1 MVENFLDFEEN
12 VKIAFSKVKEE
23 INSFKSSLKDN
34 NELLLEISKKLN
46 ELEKRI
52 AKLENKDKIELENKK
67 ENYISTGNNGVVVDR
82 RRPSS
87 TTIDQQQTLINDL
100 INELDQKFK
109 GLTKRELSVFMTIYQ
124 LEEESGFSGVTYRD
138 IADRLKLSLS
148 TTKGYVTSLLYKKMP
163 IERQD
168 LISGKSQFF
177 VKKELR
183 ELSIIKKL
191 IELRGFNDKLDRFI

>member
-1 MVENFLDFEEN
+1 MAENFSELKEN
-12 VKIAFSKVKEE
+12 VKNAFSKVKEE
-23 INSFKSSLKDN
+23 INGFKSSLKDN

-52 AKLENKDKIELENKK
+52 ARLEDKGKIGLENKE
-67 ENYISTGNNGVVVDR
+67 ENYISTGNDGVVVDR

-138 IADRLKLSLS
+138 IANRLKLSLS
-148 TTKGYVTSLLYKKMP
+148 TTKEHITSLLYKKMP
-163 IERQD
+163 IERQE

-177 VKKELR
+177 VKKET
-183 ELSIIKKL
+183 
-191 IELRGFNDKLDRFI
+191 FH

>member
-1 MVENFLDFEEN
+1 MVENFLDFKEN

-23 INSFKSSLKDN
+23 INNLKLAIKDN
-34 NELLLEISKKLN
+34 NYLLLEISKKLI
-46 ELEKRI
+46 ELEKRMVI
-52 AKLENKDKIELENKK
+52 SKSRDEIGLENKE

-87 TTIDQQQTLINDL
+87 TPIDQQQTLINDL

-138 IADRLKLSLS
+138 IANRLKLSLS

-183 ELSIIKKL
+183 DLAIIKKL
-191 IELRGFNDKLDRFI
+191 IELRGSNDKLDRFI

>member
-1 MVENFLDFEEN
+1 MAENFLDFKEN

-23 INSFKSSLKDN
+23 INNLKLAIKDN
-34 NELLLEISKKLN
+34 NYLLLEISKKLI
-46 ELEKRI
+46 ELEKRMVI
-52 AKLENKDKIELENKK
+52 SKSRDEIGLENKE

-87 TTIDQQQTLINDL
+87 TPIDQQQTLINDL

-138 IADRLKLSLS
+138 IANRLKLSLS
-148 TTKGYVTSLLYKKMP
+148 TTKEHITSLLYKKMP
-163 IERQD
+163 IERQE

-183 ELSIIKKL
+183 DLAIIKKL
-191 IELRGFNDKLDRFI
+191 IELRGSNDKLDRFI

>member
-52 AKLENKDKIELENKK
+52 ARLEDKGKIGLENKE

-87 TTIDQQQTLINDL
+87 TPIDQQQTLINDL

-138 IADRLKLSLS
+138 IANRLKLSLS
-148 TTKGYVTSLLYKKMP
+148 TTKGHVTSLLYKKMP

-183 ELSIIKKL
+183 DLAIIKKL
-191 IELRGFNDKLDRFI
+191 IELRGSNDKLDRFI

>member
-1 MVENFLDFEEN
+1 MVENFLDFKEN

-23 INSFKSSLKDN
+23 INSLKSAIKDN
-34 NELLLEISKKLN
+34 NGLLLEISKKLN
-46 ELEKRI
+46 ELEKRMI
-52 AKLENKDKIELENKK
+52 ISKSRDEIGLENKE

-87 TTIDQQQTLINDL
+87 TPIDQQQTLINDL

-138 IADRLKLSLS
+138 IANRLKLSLS

-183 ELSIIKKL
+183 DLAIIKKL
-191 IELRGFNDKLDRFI
+191 IELRGSNDKLDRFI

>member
-1 MVENFLDFEEN
+1 MAENFLDFKEN

-23 INSFKSSLKDN
+23 INNLKLAIKDN
-34 NELLLEISKKLN
+34 NYLLLEISKKLI
-46 ELEKRI
+46 ELEKRMVI
-52 AKLENKDKIELENKK
+52 SKSRDEIGLENKE

-87 TTIDQQQTLINDL
+87 TPIDQQQTLINDL

-138 IADRLKLSLS
+138 IANRLKLSLS
-148 TTKGYVTSLLYKKMP
+148 TTKGHVTSLLYKKMP

-183 ELSIIKKL
+183 DLAIIKKL
-191 IELRGFNDKLDRFI
+191 IELRGSNDKLDRFI

>member
-1 MVENFLDFEEN
+1 MVENFLDFKEN
-12 VKIAFSKVKEE
+12 VKIAFSKVKGE
-23 INSFKSSLKDN
+23 INDLKLALKDN

-52 AKLENKDKIELENKK
+52 AILGNKDEIGLENKEEK
-67 ENYISTGNNGVVVDR
+67 YISTGNDGVVVDR

-87 TTIDQQQTLINDL
+87 TTMDQRQTLINDL

-109 GLTKRELSVFMTIYQ
+109 ELTKRELSVFMTIYQ

-138 IADRLKLSLS
+138 IANKLKLSLS
-148 TTKGYVTSLLYKKMP
+148 TTKEYVTSLLYKKMP

-183 ELSIIKKL
+183 DLAILKRLTK
-191 IELRGFNDKLDRFI
+191 LRGSNDKLDRFI

>member
-1 MVENFLDFEEN
+1 MVENFLDFKEN

-34 NELLLEISKKLN
+34 NELLFEISKKLN

-52 AKLENKDKIELENKK
+52 DKLDNKDEIESENNREK
-67 ENYISTGNNGVVVDR
+67 YISTGNDGVVVDR

-87 TTIDQQQTLINDL
+87 TPINQQQTLINDL

-109 GLTKRELSVFMTIYQ
+109 ELTKRELSVFMTIYK

-138 IADRLKLSLS
+138 IANRLKLSLS
-148 TTKGYVTSLLYKKMP
+148 TTKGHVTSLLYKKMP

-183 ELSIIKKL
+183 DLAVIKKL
-191 IELRGFNDKLDRFI
+191 IELRGSNDKLDRFI

>member
-46 ELEKRI
+46 ELEKRMVI
-52 AKLENKDKIELENKK
+52 SKSRDEIGLENKE

-87 TTIDQQQTLINDL
+87 TPIDPQQTLINDL

-138 IADRLKLSLS
+138 IANRLKLSLS
-148 TTKGYVTSLLYKKMP
+148 TTKGHVTSLLYKKMP

-183 ELSIIKKL
+183 DLAIIKKL
-191 IELRGFNDKLDRFI
+191 IELRGSNDKLDRFI

>member
-1 MVENFLDFEEN
+1 MAENFSELKEN
-12 VKIAFSKVKEE
+12 VKNAFSKVKEE
-23 INSFKSSLKDN
+23 INGFKSSLKDN

-52 AKLENKDKIELENKK
+52 ARLEDKGKIGLENKE
-67 ENYISTGNNGVVVDR
+67 ENYISTGNDGVVVDR

-138 IADRLKLSLS
+138 IANRLKLSLS
-148 TTKGYVTSLLYKKMP
+148 TTKEHITSLLYKKMP
-163 IERQD
+163 IERQE

-183 ELSIIKKL
+183 DLAIIKKL
-191 IELRGFNDKLDRFI
+191 IKLRGSNDKLDRFI

>member
-1 MVENFLDFEEN
+1 MVENFLDFKEN

-23 INSFKSSLKDN
+23 INNLKLAIKDN
-34 NELLLEISKKLN
+34 NYLLLEISKKLI
-46 ELEKRI
+46 ELEKRMVI
-52 AKLENKDKIELENKK
+52 SKSRDEIGLENKE

-87 TTIDQQQTLINDL
+87 THIDQQQTLINDL

-138 IADRLKLSLS
+138 IANRLKLSLS
-148 TTKGYVTSLLYKKMP
+148 TTKGHVTSLLYKKMP

-183 ELSIIKKL
+183 DLAIIKKL
-191 IELRGFNDKLDRFI
+191 IELRGSNDKLDRFI

>member
-1 MVENFLDFEEN
+1 MAENFLDFKEN

-23 INSFKSSLKDN
+23 INNLKLAIKDN
-34 NELLLEISKKLN
+34 NYLLLEISKKLI
-46 ELEKRI
+46 ELEKRMVI
-52 AKLENKDKIELENKK
+52 SKSRDEIGLENKE

-87 TTIDQQQTLINDL
+87 TPIDQQQTLINDL

-138 IADRLKLSLS
+138 IANRLKLSLS
-148 TTKGYVTSLLYKKMP
+148 TTKGHVTSLLYKKMP

-183 ELSIIKKL
+183 DLAVIKKL
-191 IELRGFNDKLDRFI
+191 IELRGSNDKLDRFI

>member
-1 MVENFLDFEEN
+1 MVENFLDFKEN

-34 NELLLEISKKLN
+34 NELLFEISKKLN

-52 AKLENKDKIELENKK
+52 DKLDNKDEIESENNREK
-67 ENYISTGNNGVVVDR
+67 YISTGNDGVVVDR

-87 TTIDQQQTLINDL
+87 TPINQQQTLINDL

-109 GLTKRELSVFMTIYQ
+109 ELTKRELSVFMTIYH

-138 IADRLKLSLS
+138 IADKLKLSLS

-163 IERQD
+163 LERQD
-168 LISGKSQFF
+168 LINGKSQFF
-177 VKKELR
+177 IKKELR
-183 ELSIIKKL
+183 DLAIIKKL
-191 IELRGFNDKLDRFI
+191 IKLRGFNDKLDRFI

>member
-1 MVENFLDFEEN
+1 MVENFLDFKEN

-23 INSFKSSLKDN
+23 INNLKLAIKDN
-34 NELLLEISKKLN
+34 NDLLLEISKKLN
-46 ELEKRI
+46 ELEKRMVI
-52 AKLENKDKIELENKK
+52 SKSRDEIGLENKE

-87 TTIDQQQTLINDL
+87 TPIDQQQTLINDL

-138 IADRLKLSLS
+138 IANRLKLSLS
-148 TTKGYVTSLLYKKMP
+148 TTKGHVTSLLYKKMP

-183 ELSIIKKL
+183 DLAVIKKL
-191 IELRGFNDKLDRFI
+191 IELRGSNDKLDRFI

>member
-1 MVENFLDFEEN
+1 MAENFLDFKEN

-23 INSFKSSLKDN
+23 INNLKLAIKDN
-34 NELLLEISKKLN
+34 NDLLLEISKKLN
-46 ELEKRI
+46 ELEKRMVI
-52 AKLENKDKIELENKK
+52 SKSRDEIGLENKE

-87 TTIDQQQTLINDL
+87 TPIDQQQTLINDL

-138 IADRLKLSLS
+138 IANRLKLSLS
-148 TTKGYVTSLLYKKMP
+148 TTKGHVTSLLYKKMP

-183 ELSIIKKL
+183 DLAIIKKL
-191 IELRGFNDKLDRFI
+191 IELRGSNDKLDRFI

>member
-1 MVENFLDFEEN
+1 MVENFLDFKEN

-23 INSFKSSLKDN
+23 INNLKLAIKDN
-34 NELLLEISKKLN
+34 NYLLLEISKKLI
-46 ELEKRI
+46 ELEKRMVI
-52 AKLENKDKIELENKK
+52 SKSRDEIGLENKE

-87 TTIDQQQTLINDL
+87 TPIDQQQTLINDL

-138 IADRLKLSLS
+138 IANRLKLSLS

-183 ELSIIKKL
+183 DLAVIKKL
-191 IELRGFNDKLDRFI
+191 IELRGSNDKLDRFI

>member
-1 MVENFLDFEEN
+1 MVENFLDFKEN

-23 INSFKSSLKDN
+23 INNLKLAIKDN
-34 NELLLEISKKLN
+34 NYLLLEISKKLI
-46 ELEKRI
+46 ELEKRMVI
-52 AKLENKDKIELENKK
+52 SKSRDEIGLENKE

-87 TTIDQQQTLINDL
+87 TPIDQQQTLINDL

-138 IADRLKLSLS
+138 IANRLKLSLS
-148 TTKGYVTSLLYKKMP
+148 TTKGHVTSLLYKKMP

-183 ELSIIKKL
+183 DLAIIKKL
-191 IELRGFNDKLDRFI
+191 IELRGSNDKLDRFI

>member
-1 MVENFLDFEEN
+1 MAENFLDFKEN

-23 INSFKSSLKDN
+23 INNLKLAIKDN
-34 NELLLEISKKLN
+34 NDLLLEISKKLN

-52 AKLENKDKIELENKK
+52 ARLEDKGKIGLENKE
-67 ENYISTGNNGVVVDR
+67 ENYISTGNDGVVVDR

-138 IADRLKLSLS
+138 IANRLKLSLS

-183 ELSIIKKL
+183 DLAVIKKL
-191 IELRGFNDKLDRFI
+191 IELRGSNDKLDRFI

>member
-1 MVENFLDFEEN
+1 MAENFLDFKEN

-23 INSFKSSLKDN
+23 INNLKLAIKDN
-34 NELLLEISKKLN
+34 NDLLLEISKKLI
-46 ELEKRI
+46 EKEKKMVKSKSRDEI
-52 AKLENKDKIELENKK
+52 GLENKK

-109 GLTKRELSVFMTIYQ
+109 GLTKRELSVFMAIYQ

-138 IADRLKLSLS
+138 IANRLKLSLS

-183 ELSIIKKL
+183 GLAVIKKL
-191 IELRGFNDKLDRFI
+191 IELRGSNDKLDRFI

>member
-1 MVENFLDFEEN
+1 MAENFLDFKEN

-23 INSFKSSLKDN
+23 INSLKSAIKDN
-34 NELLLEISKKLN
+34 NGLLLEISKKLN
-46 ELEKRI
+46 ELEKRMVI
-52 AKLENKDKIELENKK
+52 SKSRDEIGLENKE

-87 TTIDQQQTLINDL
+87 TPIDQQQTLINDL

-138 IADRLKLSLS
+138 IANRLKLSLS

-183 ELSIIKKL
+183 DLAVIKKL
-191 IELRGFNDKLDRFI
+191 IELRGSNDKLDRFI

>member
-12 VKIAFSKVKEE
+12 VKISFSKVKEE

-34 NELLLEISKKLN
+34 NELLLEIRKKLN

-138 IADRLKLSLS
+138 IANRLKLSLS
-148 TTKGYVTSLLYKKMP
+148 TTKEHITSLLYKKMP
-163 IERQD
+163 IERQE

-183 ELSIIKKL
+183 DLAIIKKL
-191 IELRGFNDKLDRFI
+191 IKLRGSNDKLDRFI

>member
-1 MVENFLDFEEN
+1 MAENFLDFKEN

-23 INSFKSSLKDN
+23 INNLKLAIKDN
-34 NELLLEISKKLN
+34 NDLLLEISKKLN
-46 ELEKRI
+46 ELEKRMVI
-52 AKLENKDKIELENKK
+52 SKSRDEIGLENKE

-87 TTIDQQQTLINDL
+87 TPIDQQQTLINDL

-138 IADRLKLSLS
+138 IANRLKLSLS

-183 ELSIIKKL
+183 DLAVIKKL
-191 IELRGFNDKLDRFI
+191 IELRGSNDKLDRFI

>member
-1 MVENFLDFEEN
+1 MAENFLDFKEN

-23 INSFKSSLKDN
+23 INNLKLAIKDN
-34 NELLLEISKKLN
+34 NYLLLEISKKLI
-46 ELEKRI
+46 ELEKRMVI
-52 AKLENKDKIELENKK
+52 SKSRDEIGLENKE

-87 TTIDQQQTLINDL
+87 THIDQQQTLINDL

-138 IADRLKLSLS
+138 IANRLKLSLS
-148 TTKGYVTSLLYKKMP
+148 TTKGHVTSLLYKKMP

-183 ELSIIKKL
+183 DLAIIKKL
-191 IELRGFNDKLDRFI
+191 IELRGSNDKLDRFI

>member
-87 TTIDQQQTLINDL
+87 THIDQQQTLINDL

-138 IADRLKLSLS
+138 IANRLKLSLS

>member
-1 MVENFLDFEEN
+1 MAENFSELKEN
-12 VKIAFSKVKEE
+12 VKNAFSKVKEE
-23 INSFKSSLKDN
+23 INNLKLAIKDN
-34 NELLLEISKKLN
+34 NDLLLEISKKLN
-46 ELEKRI
+46 ELEKRMVI
-52 AKLENKDKIELENKK
+52 SKSRDEIGLENKE

-87 TTIDQQQTLINDL
+87 TPIDQQQTLINDL

-138 IADRLKLSLS
+138 IANRLKLSLS
-148 TTKGYVTSLLYKKMP
+148 TTKGHVTSLLYKKMP

-183 ELSIIKKL
+183 DLAIIKKL
-191 IELRGFNDKLDRFI
+191 IELRGSNDKLDRFI

>member
-1 MVENFLDFEEN
+1 MVENFLDFKEN

-23 INSFKSSLKDN
+23 INNLKLAIKDN
-34 NELLLEISKKLN
+34 NYLLLEISKKLI
-46 ELEKRI
+46 ELEKRMVI
-52 AKLENKDKIELENKK
+52 SKSRDEIGLENKE

-87 TTIDQQQTLINDL
+87 TPIDQQQTLINDL

-109 GLTKRELSVFMTIYQ
+109 GLTKRELSVFITIYQ

-138 IADRLKLSLS
+138 IANRLKLSLS

-183 ELSIIKKL
+183 DLAVIKKL
-191 IELRGFNDKLDRFI
+191 IELRGSNDKLDRFI

>member
-1 MVENFLDFEEN
+1 MVENFLDFKEN

-23 INSFKSSLKDN
+23 INNLKLAIKDN
-34 NELLLEISKKLN
+34 NDLLLEISKKLN
-46 ELEKRI
+46 ELEKRMVI
-52 AKLENKDKIELENKK
+52 SKSRDEIGLENKE

-87 TTIDQQQTLINDL
+87 TPIDQQQTLINDL

-138 IADRLKLSLS
+138 IANRLKLSLS

-183 ELSIIKKL
+183 DLAVIKKL
-191 IELRGFNDKLDRFI
+191 IELRGSNDKLDRFI

>member
-1 MVENFLDFEEN
+1 MVENFLDFKEN

-23 INSFKSSLKDN
+23 INNLKLAIKDN
-34 NELLLEISKKLN
+34 NYLLLEISKKLN
-46 ELEKRI
+46 ELEKRMVI
-52 AKLENKDKIELENKK
+52 SKSRDEIGLENKE

-87 TTIDQQQTLINDL
+87 TPIDQQQTLINDL

-138 IADRLKLSLS
+138 IANRLKLSLS

-183 ELSIIKKL
+183 DLAVIKKL
-191 IELRGFNDKLDRFI
+191 IELRGSNDKLDRFI

>member
-1 MVENFLDFEEN
+1 MAENFSELKEN
-12 VKIAFSKVKEE
+12 VKNAFSKVKEE
-23 INSFKSSLKDN
+23 INGFKSSLKDN

-52 AKLENKDKIELENKK
+52 ARLEDKGKIGLENKE
-67 ENYISTGNNGVVVDR
+67 ENYISTGNDGVVVDR

-109 GLTKRELSVFMTIYQ
+109 GLTKRELSVFMTIYH

-138 IADRLKLSLS
+138 IANRLKLSLS
-148 TTKGYVTSLLYKKMP
+148 TTKEHITSLLYKKMP
-163 IERQD
+163 IERQE

-183 ELSIIKKL
+183 DLAIIKKL
-191 IELRGFNDKLDRFI
+191 IKLRGSNDKLDRFI